1 MSEKVTAKD
10 KNKLKKIENELF
22 RDYFKYQRP
31 MSDIQKLQKE
41 IAEFKKEIASS
52 IFDLY
57 TEIELI
63 KPLVNSKFK

>member
-1 MSEKVTAKD
+1 MSDKLNASD

-31 MSDIQKLQKE
+31 LSDIQKLQKE

-63 KPLVNSKFK
+63 NSKFK

>member
-1 MSEKVTAKD
+1 MSQKVESD

-57 TEIELI
+57 TEIENIKSLI
-63 KPLVNSKFK
+63 NSKFK